1 MADGGSRLTVLI
13 ALGANLGIAAAKAV
27 AAAITGSAAMAAEA
41 GHSVADSVNEVLLLA
56 GLRRSA
62 RPADRGHPLGYGQE
76 RYFWSLLVAVTI
88 FGMGALFAFLQG
100 YEALVRGGEQEESPL
115 VAYIVL
121 GISIVLESISWTQA
135 FHEVRGKAREHRL
148 TMGRYLTHTDD
159 PPSISVLL
167 EDSAALVGL
176 FLALA
181 GVALHQV
188 TGSAFWDG
196 LASILIGVVLTA
208 VALALGRVNLG
219 LLSGRQADPRLVKA
233 IATRLSAAPEIEALV
248 DLVTLTTGADRVL
261 VCARLDFRDA
271 LTAGD
276 VEAAC
281 VRMSAELHAA
291 HEEVDEVFIEPV
303 PRDNAKLRQRILDRY
318 GSLPHTDGT

>member
-13 ALGANLGIAAAKAV
+13 ALGANLGIAVAKAV

-62 RPADRGHPLGYGQE
+62 RPADRRHPLGYGQE
-76 RYFWSLLVAVTI
+76 RYIWSLLVAVTI

-100 YEALVRGGEQEESPL
+100 YEALVSGGEQEESPI
-115 VAYIVL
+115 VAYVVL
-121 GISIVLESISWTQA
+121 AISIALEAVSWTQA
-135 FHEVRGKAREHRL
+135 FHQVRASAREHEL
-148 TMGRYLTHTDD
+148 PLGRYLSRTDD

-167 EDSAALVGL
+167 EDSAALIGL
-176 FLALA
+176 FLALG

-219 LLSGRQADPRLVKA
+219 LLSGRQADPRLVRS
-233 IATRLSAAPEIEALV
+233 IAGRLAAAPEVEALV

-261 VCARLDFRDA
+261 VCARLDFRDT
-271 LTAGD
+271 LSAGD
-276 VEAAC
+276 LEEAC
-281 VRMSAELHAA
+281 VRMSAELRAA
-291 HEEVDEVFIEPV
+291 HEEVDEIFIEPV
-303 PRDNAKLRQRILDRY
+303 PRDNAVLRSRIIGRY
-318 GSLPHTDGT
+318 GRLPHADGT